1 MKWIPPLRQA
11 PWKVLGLELLGE
23 LRHTLHRLLMVGTSY
38 ICEDGDTQSRLSTEG
53 SELGH

>member
-23 LRHTLHRLLMVGTSY
+23 LHHTLHRLLMVGTSY
-38 ICEDGDTQSRLSTEG
+38 VCEDGGTQSRLSTEE
-53 SELGH
+53 SELAR